1 LLDKNRR
8 YIGKSQSKRP
18 SKRTQRTLHHDE
30 EGGELLNV
38 STTSV
43 PPAKRAPRSRGPVTL
58 LPLPPPYSSAD
69 SRSTKR
75 RASSCLRGES
85 ARIGGIGGAVHTGGV
100 IR

>member
-43 PPAKRAPRSRGPVTL
+43 SPAKRAPRSRGPVTL
-58 LPLPPPYSSAD
+58 LPLPPPYSSDD

-100 IR
+100 IQ